1 MKRSYPFKPPITLE
15 GVADSRAMLMAR
27 QASFAVD
34 AALNEVDCR
43 GPPMSHKKEST
54 VEKNVLLA
62 ALIYALATCTV
73 TFCISHN
80 FTKTQLLR
88 LAFPINL
95 VITTLLVA
103 FDPVAYSLEEFTA
116 LYIAGTLMALVFI
129 DFLLMIRWLSA
140 RTAA

>member
-1 MKRSYPFKPPITLE
+1 M
-15 GVADSRAMLMAR
+15 
-27 QASFAVD
+27 
-34 AALNEVDCR
+34 
-43 GPPMSHKKEST
+43 
-54 VEKNVLLA
+54 EKNVLLA

-103 FDPVAYSLEEFTA
+103 FGPVAYSLEEFTA